1 MKLSISLPDVAAK
14 EIRMLA
20 SKTDKSVSW
29 WLFRAWQAAR
39 TRLLREEGKVR
50 ASHQKFLKTLGSLQ
64 GVLKKDYPDLS
75 SVDLAHRAFLPGK

>member
-39 TRLLREEGKVR
+39 TRLLREEGHVR
-50 ASHQKFLKTLGSLQ
+50 ASHQKFLNRLGALY
-64 GVLKKDYPDLS
+64 GGLT
-75 SVDLAHRAFLPGK
+75 